1 MFPLYLFPV
10 VSNSTCFFV
19 SKTLIYGRLQIKRAL
34 TSLFWYNIRD
44 QTSTNQRRQ
53 CSWTLYNK
61 YKVLNEVEMLQGAG
75 NMPGKWQLL
84 IFLGQQTI
92 LNMQKNNTAAGERG
106 CWHKALG
113 LSCQPEKGQ
122 RPKVLNH
129 QYLQFSRFNRS
140 YFFDSV
146 FS

>member
-106 CWHKALG
+106 C
-113 LSCQPEKGQ
+113 
-122 RPKVLNH
+122 
-129 QYLQFSRFNRS
+129 
-140 YFFDSV
+140 
-146 FS
+146 